1 MDDIVAV
8 AIELEDGTQR
18 YFLTWG
24 RIQDRVNPK
33 RLEEIVLKHST
44 SFRLG
49 GAPARARLC
58 DSLQEASQERY
69 FYECFF
75 EMCQKKIPYR
85 DNYESWRRKMD
96 KRMRQGYEISYCGIY
111 EQ

>member
-1 MDDIVAV
+1 MDGIVAV

-75 EMCQKKIPYR
+75 DMCQ
-85 DNYESWRRKMD
+85 RKFLTEIIMKAGAGKWIKECAKD
-96 KRMRQGYEISYCGIY
+96 MRFHTVEYT
-111 EQ
+111 

>member
-49 GAPARARLC
+49 
-58 DSLQEASQERY
+58 EERY

-75 EMCQKKIPYR
+75 DMCQKKIPHG
-85 DNYESWRRKMD
+85 DHYESWRRKMD